1 MKNIISKIKFIAA
14 AALVGT
20 SVSSCSLDLLP
31 LNEVVLENYW
41 TNKSDVES
49 VVASCYLGM
58 TENGYVSSMIVWG
71 EDRSDNITAGPDV
84 PATLNNLMKGSLKT
98 TTLIVAGARCTM
110 SSTVVIP
117 CFTMHRK

>member
-71 EDRSDNITAGPDV
+71 ENRSDNITAGPDV
-84 PATLNNLMKGSLKT
+84 PATLTQHS
-98 TTLIVAGARCTM
+98 
-110 SSTVVIP
+110 
-117 CFTMHRK
+117 